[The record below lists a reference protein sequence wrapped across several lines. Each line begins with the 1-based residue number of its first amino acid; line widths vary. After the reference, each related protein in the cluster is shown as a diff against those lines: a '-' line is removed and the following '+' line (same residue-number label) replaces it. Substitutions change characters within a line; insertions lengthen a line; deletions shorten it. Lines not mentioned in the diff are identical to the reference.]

1 MIQKKSAFPKQQLGQ
16 QLAHTLGQT
25 LSEQELSHCLQQ
37 IEILEPSAG
46 KAFWQTAEANV
57 GIYIILAGKVRL
69 LDGTDNLIASVG
81 TGASFGEL
89 TLFPEEQFQPYSAR
103 ASVNLKLGYI
113 PGDCLRSLI
122 RKYPS
127 IGQHL
132 HRQAV
137 LWDLLLLCRRADSLS
152 NAPYEGVLQTLPLLE
167 HHNLQIGKIPTSL
180 LKDQQLWIL
189 RRGELVHSSGLKLT
203 AGNIYVCSQLPKE
216 RGWQVNQP
224 TQLYSLDRSHW
235 ETALANL
242 PQLAELI
249 SSDTQPVGDGESFAD
264 TGTQRHADAEN
275 TNFQFPIP
283 NAKSKIAT
291 AASSRS
297 TQIEQ
302 KNIRVHLHGSRL
314 KSGNPPTALPR
325 PSAVQNPESPSRKKI
340 SKAYFPNPTVKIG
353 HLWQRFTRRYPYF
366 EQQSASD
373 CGAAC
378 LVMVSRY
385 WGKHFSVNRL
395 RDIANVDRNGA
406 SLRGLAAAAESLG
419 FATRPVKA
427 SLDKLAEQC
436 LPAILHWEGKHYIVV
451 YEVTGDRVIVA
462 DPALGQRT
470 LTHAQ
475 VKAGWTGYTLLLQP
489 TALLKETKDTTTP
502 FWQFF
507 ELAKPHWLVLLEV
520 FIASIL
526 LQIFGLVTPLFT
538 QLLLDRVVVQRSD
551 ITLTAVGMGLL
562 IFSLFRVAITGL
574 RQYLLD
580 HTANRVDLAL
590 IVGFISHTF
599 RLPLNYFESRYVG
612 DIISRIQENTKI
624 QRFLTGE
631 ALSIILDL
639 LTVFIYLGLMF
650 WYSWKMALL
659 VLVIV
664 PPFVLLALI
673 ATPFLQRVSREI
685 FGAHNE
691 ETGYL
696 IQSLT
701 GIRTIK
707 SMAVEHSVR
716 WHWEELFGKA
726 IKKSFS
732 GQVIG
737 NTLQIFSST
746 IEAVVSTSLLW
757 FGASLVIQNELTIGQ
772 LVAFNM
778 LLGNVIHPF
787 QRLIVLWNQLQEVMI
802 AVERINDV
810 IDAEPEEDL
819 QHQSRQSLP
828 PIHGYIRFDKVTF
841 RYHPES
847 DVNTLENIS
856 FEVQPGQMVALVGR
870 SGSGKTTISKLVL
883 GLYPPTEGKIL
894 IDGYDVTSLSLQS
907 LRQQIG
913 VVDQDTFLFGSTI
926 RENISLG
933 HPEASLSE
941 VIEAAQQAGA
951 HQFIKELPMGYET
964 QIGEG
969 GGTLSGGQRQRLAI
983 ARALVGNPRLLI
995 LDEATSSL
1003 DAESERIIQT
1013 NLNTILQDR
1022 TTLVI
1027 AHRLSTVRN
1036 ADLILVLDRG
1046 VLVESGTHDELMAK
1060 RGQYF
1065 YLNQQQLTMTG

>member
-1 MIQKKSAFPKQQLGQ
+1 MVQNKTEFSTQ
-16 QLAHTLGQT
+16 QLAQTLGQA
-25 LSEQELSHCLQQ
+25 LSEQELSDCIKQ
-37 IEILEPSAG
+37 IEILQPSAG
-46 KAFWQTAEANV
+46 KLFWQTADASV

-69 LDGTDNLIASVG
+69 LDRTDNLIASVG
-81 TGASFGEL
+81 AGTSFAQL
-89 TLFPEEQFQPYSAR
+89 TLFPEEQFQPYTAR

-113 PGDCLRSLI
+113 PRDCLRSLI

-137 LWDLLLLCRRADSLS
+137 LWDLLLLFRQIPCLV
-152 NAPYEGVLQTLPLLE
+152 NAPVEGLMQILPLLQQ
-167 HHNLQIGKIPTSL
+167 HNLQTGKLPSSL
-180 LKDQQLWIL
+180 LKDQQLWLL
-189 RRGELVHSSGLKLT
+189 RRGELLHTSGCKLT
-203 AGNIYVCSQLPKE
+203 VGNIYAVEQLPKE
-216 RGWQVNQP
+216 RSWQVSQP
-224 TQLYSLDRSHW
+224 SQIYSLSHQDW
-235 ETALANL
+235 EIAIAKE
-242 PQLAELI
+242 PQLAQLI
-249 SSDTQPVGDGESFAD
+249 SSDILRFGDGEREKED
-264 TGTQRHADAEN
+264 TGMQRRAVVPRVEVTAVDTQN
-275 TNFQFPIP
+275 SQY
-283 NAKSKIAT
+283 
-291 AASSRS
+291 SSS
-297 TQIEQ
+297 Q
-302 KNIRVHLHGSRL
+302 
-314 KSGNPPTALPR
+314 
-325 PSAVQNPESPSRKKI
+325 KKI

-353 HLWQRFTRRYPYF
+353 HFWQRITQRYPYF
-366 EQQSASD
+366 EQQSAAD

-378 LVMVSRY
+378 LVMVGRY
-385 WGKHFSVNRL
+385 WGKRFSVNIL

-406 SLRGLAAAAESLG
+406 SLRGLAAAAESIG
-419 FATRPVKA
+419 FSTRPVKA
-427 SLDKLAEQC
+427 SLDKLALAS
-436 LPAILHWEGKHYIVV
+436 LPAIVHWEGRHYIVV
-451 YEVTGDRVIVA
+451 YEVTSDRVIVA
-462 DPALGQRT
+462 DPAIGQRT
-470 LTHAQ
+470 LSHADF
-475 VKAGWTGYTLLLQP
+475 KAGWTGYTLLLQP
-489 TALLKETKDTTTP
+489 TALLKDAKEASTP

-526 LQIFGLVTPLFT
+526 LQIFGLITPLFT

-551 ITLTAVGMGLL
+551 LTLTAVGIGLL
-562 IFSLFRVAITGL
+562 IFSLFRVAMTGL

-590 IVGFISHTF
+590 IVGFINHTF

-612 DIISRIQENTKI
+612 DIISRVQENRKI
-624 QRFLTGE
+624 QRFLTGQ
-631 ALSIILDL
+631 ALSIVLDL
-639 LTVFIYLGLMF
+639 LTVFIYVGLMF

-685 FGAHNE
+685 FGAYNE

-701 GIRTIK
+701 GIRTVK
-707 SMAVEHSVR
+707 SMAVEQSVR
-716 WHWEELFGKA
+716 WNWEELFGKSV
-726 IKKSFS
+726 KKTFS

-737 NTLQIFSST
+737 NTLQIFSSG
-746 IEAVVSTSLLW
+746 IEAVVTTALLW
-757 FGASLVIQNELTIGQ
+757 FGAWQVIQNELTIGQ

-778 LLGNVIHPF
+778 LLGNVINPF
-787 QRLIVLWNQLQEVMI
+787 QRLILLWNELQEVVI

-819 QHQSRQSLP
+819 HSSSRQSLP
-828 PIHGYIRFDKVTF
+828 PMRGYIVFDKVTF

-856 FEVQPGQMVALVGR
+856 FEVQPGQTIALVGR

-883 GLYPPTEGKIL
+883 GLYSPTEGKIL
-894 IDGYDVTSLSLQS
+894 IDGYDTSSLSLRS
-907 LRQQIG
+907 LRSQIG
-913 VVDQDTFLFGSTI
+913 VVDQDTFFFGGTI

-933 HPEASLSE
+933 YPEATLE
-941 VIEAAQQAGA
+941 QVIEAAQQARA
-951 HQFIKELPMGYET
+951 HEFIKELPMGYET

-983 ARALVGNPRLLI
+983 ARALVGNPQLLI

-1013 NLNTILQDR
+1013 NLNKILQDR
-1022 TTLVI
+1022 TTLII
-1027 AHRLSTVRN
+1027 AHRLSTVRS
-1036 ADLILVLDRG
+1036 ADKILVLDRG
-1046 VLVESGTHDELMAK
+1046 LLVESGTHDELMAK
-1060 RGQYF
+1060 RGHYF
-1065 YLNQQQLTMTG
+1065 YLNQQQLTIAI